1 MAQFIGI
8 MIVFGIVAIYNK
20 VNDAKAKRYLEAQY
34 NKASITGDREAAI
47 WYSERLS
54 HYK

>member
-8 MIVFGIVAIYNK
+8 MIVFGIVTIYNK

>member
-8 MIVFGIVAIYNK
+8 MIVFGIVVIYNK

-47 WYSERLS
+47 WYSEKLS